1 MTTAFRGVLPSLL
14 PDRRL
19 FHRQLWQKKEH
30 HATLPALAEQQNKE
44 APNPKPKGMRTVAC
58 TIKGSKP
65 QHKQRDVLM
74 CPGSPNEVLSRI
86 SFLEQF
92 VTSSMNFIKKSV
104 ATEKTSVGNGYQCII
119 MLPNLNCPFAKA
131 EPISTYNCIASAEAF

>member
-1 MTTAFRGVLPSLL
+1 M
-14 PDRRL
+14 
-19 FHRQLWQKKEH
+19 
-30 HATLPALAEQQNKE
+30 PALAEQQIKE
-44 APNPKPKGMRTVAC
+44 APNPNHKDMRTVAC
-58 TIKGSKP
+58 TTKRSKP

-119 MLPNLNCPFAKA
+119 MLPNLNYPFAKA